1 MSKAL
6 VAAAT
11 ARPIAMLSSLC
22 GLLASFATL
31 LFGLTAIS
39 GIVVDAASAEAQ
51 SANSARVLTI
61 EGAIGPGT
69 SDYVVR
75 GLAEAASDQA
85 AVVILELDT
94 PGGLDTSM
102 REIVRA
108 ILASP
113 VPVVGYV
120 TPRGA
125 RAASAGT
132 YILYATHVA
141 AMAPATNLG
150 AATPVAIG
158 GAPAREP
165 ARDDGDNESS
175 SSDETDAL
183 PADASARKAV
193 NDAVAYIRGLA
204 EERGRNADWA
214 ERAVR
219 RGESASAEAAL
230 ALGVIEIIAANH
242 ADLLEQVDGRAVV
255 VDDTPQ
261 SLATSGL
268 ELDRR
273 EPDWRTRFLAVVGNP
288 TVAYLLMLI
297 GIYGLALEGYSPG
310 ALVPGTVGAISLL
323 LALFAFQILPV
334 NYAGLALVVLGIG
347 LMASELFMPS
357 FGVLGIGGIVAFAF
371 GSVILVDSD
380 VPGFE
385 VSRPLIGAISVA
397 AGAGLLGILFLVARS
412 RQTPVV
418 SGVEQMI
425 GSPAVAIEAF
435 DREGVVLYA
444 GEYWNARSPTPV
456 SRGEHLVITGV
467 SDLVLDVQ
475 PREYRK

>member
-1 MSKAL
+1 MSTARVAAAAARPAAVLSSFCGLLAGFGTFLPGLAL
-6 VAAAT
+6 VAA
-11 ARPIAMLSSLC
+11 
-22 GLLASFATL
+22 LAS
-31 LFGLTAIS
+31 GS
-39 GIVVDAASAEAQ
+39 SVEAQ
-51 SANSARVLTI
+51 PAANARVLTI
-61 EGAIGPGT
+61 DGAIGPGT

-75 GLAEAASDQA
+75 GLAAAADDEVA
-85 AVVILELDT
+85 LVVLELDT

-150 AATPVAIG
+150 AATPIAIG
-158 GAPAREP
+158 GAPARDP
-165 ARDDGDNESS
+165 AADDGEATPA
-175 SSDETDAL
+175 DEDAL
-183 PADASARKAV
+183 PADAAARKAV

-230 ALGVIEIIAANH
+230 DLGVIEIIAANH
-242 ADLLEQVDGRAVV
+242 RELLEQIDGRTIV
-255 VDDTPQ
+255 VDDVERT
-261 SLATSGL
+261 LETAGL

-273 EPDWRTRFLAVVGNP
+273 DPDWRTRFLTVVGNP

-334 NYAGLALVVLGIG
+334 NYAGLALVFLGVA
-347 LMASELFMPS
+347 LMASELFVPS
-357 FGVLGIGGIVAFAF
+357 FGVLGIGGLVAFAF
-371 GSVILVDSD
+371 GSIILIDSD
-380 VPGFE
+380 MPGFE
-385 VSRPLIGAISVA
+385 VSRPLIGAVSVA

-412 RQTPVV
+412 RRAPVV
-418 SGVEQMI
+418 SGVEQMV
-425 GSPAVAIEAF
+425 GSPAVAIDAF
-435 DREGVVLYA
+435 EREGLVLFA

-456 SRGEHLVITGV
+456 RSGEELVVTGV
-467 SDLVLDVQ
+467 RGLVLDVQ
-475 PREYRK
+475 PRTYRQ

>member
-1 MSKAL
+1 
-6 VAAAT
+6 
-11 ARPIAMLSSLC
+11 
-22 GLLASFATL
+22 
-31 LFGLTAIS
+31 
-39 GIVVDAASAEAQ
+39 
-51 SANSARVLTI
+51 
-61 EGAIGPGT
+61 
-69 SDYVVR
+69 
-75 GLAEAASDQA
+75 
-85 AVVILELDT
+85 
-94 PGGLDTSM
+94 
-102 REIVRA
+102 
-108 ILASP
+108 
-113 VPVVGYV
+113 
-120 TPRGA
+120 
-125 RAASAGT
+125 
-132 YILYATHVA
+132 
-141 AMAPATNLG
+141 
-150 AATPVAIG
+150 
-158 GAPAREP
+158 
-165 ARDDGDNESS
+165 
-175 SSDETDAL
+175 
-183 PADASARKAV
+183 
-193 NDAVAYIRGLA
+193 
-204 EERGRNADWA
+204 
-214 ERAVR
+214 
-219 RGESASAEAAL
+219 
-230 ALGVIEIIAANH
+230 
-242 ADLLEQVDGRAVV
+242 VV

-261 SLATSGL
+261 SLATTGL

>member
-1 MSKAL
+1 MSTA
-6 VAAAT
+6 
-11 ARPIAMLSSLC
+11 ARPAAIFSSFC
-22 GLLASFATL
+22 GLLAGFATL
-31 LFGLTAIS
+31 LFALTAAI
-39 GIVVDAASAEAQ
+39 GVVGARASSAEAQ
-51 SANSARVLTI
+51 SATGAPVARVLTI

-75 GLAEAASDQA
+75 GLADAASDDVA
-85 AVVILELDT
+85 LVVLELDT

-132 YILYATHVA
+132 YILYATHLA

-150 AATPVAIG
+150 AATPIAIG
-158 GAPAREP
+158 AAPAREP
-165 ARDDGDNESS
+165 AADDSS
-175 SSDETDAL
+175 ADSTPSDEADAL
-183 PADASARKAV
+183 PADAGARKAV

-219 RGESASAEAAL
+219 LGESASAEAAL
-230 ALGVIEIIAANH
+230 ELGVIEIIATNH
-242 ADLLEQVDGRAVV
+242 ADLLEQVDGRVV
-255 VDDTPQ
+255 MVDDMPR
-261 SLATSGL
+261 SLATADL
-268 ELDRR
+268 ELERR
-273 EPDWRTRFLAVVGNP
+273 EPDWRTRFLTVVGNP

-347 LMASELFMPS
+347 LMASELFVPS
-357 FGVLGIGGIVAFAF
+357 FGVLGIGGLVAFAF
-371 GSVILVDSD
+371 GSVILIDSD

-412 RQTPVV
+412 RRAPVV

-425 GSPAVAIEAF
+425 GSPAVAIEPF
-435 DREGVVLYA
+435 EREGVVLYA
-444 GEYWNARSPTPV
+444 GEYWNARSPTAV
-456 SRGEHLVITGV
+456 TRGEQLVITGV
-467 SDLVLDVQ
+467 TDLVLEVQ
-475 PREYRK
+475 PRAYRK

>member
-1 MSKAL
+1 MARRSSICGRFAGF
-6 VAAAT
+6 AAR
-11 ARPIAMLSSLC
+11 ARWLGVFLASSL
-22 GLLASFATL
+22 AIAA
-31 LFGLTAIS
+31 LTPSAAE
-39 GIVVDAASAEAQ
+39 DEASAPAL
-51 SANSARVLTI
+51 ARVLTI

-75 GLAEAASDQA
+75 GIAAAESDGAAL
-85 AVVILELDT
+85 VVLEIDT
-94 PGGLDTSM
+94 PGGLDSSM
-102 REIVRA
+102 REIVQA
-108 ILASP
+108 ILASS

-132 YILYATHVA
+132 YILYACHVA

-150 AATPVAIG
+150 AATPIAIG
-158 GAPAREP
+158 AAPQPSREP
-165 ARDDGDNESS
+165 AASEDGAPTAPSDD
-175 SSDETDAL
+175 AAPV
-183 PADASARKAV
+183 PADAGERKAV

-204 EERGRNADWA
+204 EERRRNADWA

-219 RGESASAEAAL
+219 RGESISAESAL
-230 ALGVIEIIAANH
+230 ELGVIEIVASGH
-242 ADLLEQVDGRAVV
+242 EDLFRRLEGRAVV
-255 VDDTPQ
+255 VGDTPRT
-261 SLATSGL
+261 LATGAL

-273 EPDWRTRFLAVVGNP
+273 EPDWRTRFLSVIGNP
-288 TVAYLLMLI
+288 TVAYLLMLV

-347 LMASELFMPS
+347 LMASELFAPS

-371 GSVILVDSD
+371 GSIILIDSD
-380 VPGFE
+380 VPGLE

-397 AGAGLLGILFLVARS
+397 AGAGLFGILFLMARS
-412 RQTPVV
+412 RRAPVV

-425 GSPAVAIEAF
+425 GTTVVALEAF
-435 DREGVVLYA
+435 DRDGVVQLA

-456 SRGEHLVITGV
+456 ARGDRLVVTGV
-467 SDLVLDVQ
+467 RNLVLEVR
-475 PREYRK
+475 PLEYRQ